1 MERKT
6 ALYECHLAA
15 AGKMVPFAG
24 YLLPIQYSGII
35 AEHNGVRQKAGLF
48 DVSHMGEVKVSG
60 KGAFE
65 YLQKLLSNDFT
76 DLKAGKVRYALMCNE
91 DGGVVDDLLVYK
103 FDEENYLL
111 VINAANREK
120 DVLWM
125 KSKEFGEVQVED
137 VSDEMSQIALQGPKA
152 KEILLKVTEEG
163 NLPAGYYSFLPEV
176 EIQGIKCLVS
186 QTGYTGESGY
196 EIYCSNEDA
205 PRLWYL
211 LLEIGQEVGLLP
223 CGLGARD
230 TLRLEAG
237 MPLYGHEL
245 SMEITPFEADL
256 AFAVKMAKA
265 DFIGKEALLAKG
277 EPTRKRVGLKVIGR
291 GIVRE
296 NELLYIGDEVVGQT
310 TSGTHAPHLG
320 MSIAMALVGQEYFA
334 PGTQMEAEVRGR
346 RISVEVVSLPFY
358 KKD

>member
-48 DVSHMGEVKVSG
+48 DVSHMGEVRVSG
-60 KGAFE
+60 KGAFD
-65 YLQKLLSNDFT
+65 YLQNLLSNDFT

-91 DGGVVDDLLVYK
+91 DGGVIDDLLVYK
-103 FDEENYLL
+103 WDEENYLL

-163 NLPAGYYSFLPEV
+163 NLPAGYYSFLPEA
-176 EIQGIKCLVS
+176 EIQGIKCLIS

-211 LLEIGQEVGLLP
+211 LLEIGQDVGLLP

-296 NELLYIGDEVVGQT
+296 NELLYVGDEVVGQT
-310 TSGTHAPHLG
+310 TSGTHAPYLG
-320 MSIAMALVGQEYFA
+320 MPIAMALVGQEYSTL
-334 PGTQMEAEVRGR
+334 GTQMEAEVRDR
-346 RISVEVVSLPFY
+346 RILVEVVPLPFY